1 MTLNKV
7 DGLKLFSNGGKNEW
21 SGQSV
26 LVIRIETET
35 RHIEFIIIFS
45 YLETFAR
52 EKTFSC
58 SFI

>member
-35 RHIEFIIIFS
+35 RHIEFIIIFN
-45 YLETFAR
+45 YLKTFAR
-52 EKTFSC
+52 EN
-58 SFI
+58 I